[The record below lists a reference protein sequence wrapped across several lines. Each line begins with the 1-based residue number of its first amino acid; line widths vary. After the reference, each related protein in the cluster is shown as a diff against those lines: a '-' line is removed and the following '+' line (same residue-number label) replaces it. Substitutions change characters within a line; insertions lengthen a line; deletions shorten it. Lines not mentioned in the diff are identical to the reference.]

1 MKDYTFESFSLNDN
15 DSSKT
20 KVRFTIITKKDDYHE
35 VDANSIKFINKYLL
49 DNMNKD
55 QIIHDIVLIYDICQ
69 SYKTVVKNVF
79 KEMDVYYDEEES
91 MIFHAIDY
99 NYPEQK
105 IIYNSITGTS
115 SILYLYENDDIYY
128 RIFEHILDEIKKLT
142 RDPKIKNIEKYIDI
156 VNERLN
162 NKYDDDCFI
171 SDIKKKYEDFS
182 IDKLIYYNHTQSI
195 IKGIWF
201 ASGIWFTDT
210 ENILTDFDNDIKIN
224 LSITTDIE
232 LYTESK
238 QLVYK
243 LDKDNINDVM
253 SILRRI
259 VLYYHNT
266 GGANDYEINFIS
278 DKYNLNEIYD
288 KLSDEYILILNSLNI
303 HVYDDIVEFT
313 KCKIK
318 KFWLEEK
325 DDKYLIRVETK

>member
-1 MKDYTFESFSLNDN
+1 MKNHLYEFSLTKDPNGN
-15 DSSKT
+15 
-20 KVRFTIITKKDDYHE
+20 KVRFITTFEDDYYLADTDE
-35 VDANSIKFINKYLL
+35 IEFISKYALENK
-49 DNMNKD
+49 NKD
-55 QIIHDIVLIYDICQ
+55 NIIRNIVLIYDTDLP
-69 SYKTVVKNVF
+69 YETVVKKLF
-79 KEMDVYYDEEES
+79 KELDIYYDEEETVVFYVS
-91 MIFHAIDY
+91 NIKDNTNA
-99 NYPEQK
+99 K
-105 IIYNSITGTS
+105 IVYNSITGS
-115 SILYLYENDDIYY
+115 SCSICDEINVYYKILKYV
-128 RIFEHILDEIKKLT
+128 LDEIKKLT

-162 NKYDDDCFI
+162 HKYDDDDFI
-171 SDIKKKYEDFS
+171 SDIKEKYEDFS

-210 ENILTDFDNDIKIN
+210 ENILTDFNNDIKIN

-266 GGANDYEINFIS
+266 GCINDYEINFIS

-303 HVYDDIVEFT
+303 HIYDDIAKFT

-325 DDKYLIRVETK
+325 DNKYLIRVETK